1 MKAKDQIKVDIDNSK
16 IIVDGRNYDST
27 HVLIQGANQVSG
39 EINASQVKLAVIF
52 KEMPQ
57 VEPTME
63 EAIKVVSSGSEF
75 FIDVLGEKTKNEA
88 ETEEGYILS
97 GDIITI
103 KFESDENGEELLM
116 KVPNVGALR
125 TNKLYIDLEGE
136 ISSNIIVQ
144 PFIIGEISVRGPIKV
159 KVQVSGDSVRVLR
172 EDYKA
177 NNEEKKIVSESTA
190 QNS

>member
-1 MKAKDQIKVDIDNSK
+1 
-16 IIVDGRNYDST
+16 
-27 HVLIQGANQVSG
+27 
-39 EINASQVKLAVIF
+39 
-52 KEMPQ
+52 
-57 VEPTME
+57 
-63 EAIKVVSSGSEF
+63 
-75 FIDVLGEKTKNEA
+75 
-88 ETEEGYILS
+88 
-97 GDIITI
+97 
-103 KFESDENGEELLM
+103 M

-144 PFIIGEISVRGPIKV
+144 PFIIGAISVRGPIKV

>member
-144 PFIIGEISVRGPIKV
+144 PFIIGAISVRGPIKV

>member
-39 EINASQVKLAVIF
+39 EINASQVKLTVIF

-144 PFIIGEISVRGPIKV
+144 PFIIGAISVRGPIKV

>member
-27 HVLIQGANQVSG
+27 HFLIQGANQVSG

-144 PFIIGEISVRGPIKV
+144 PFIIGAISVRGPIKV

>member
-1 MKAKDQIKVDIDNSK
+1 MKRKDQIKVDIDNSK
-16 IIVDGRNYDST
+16 IVVDGRNYDAT
-27 HVLIQGANQVSG
+27 HVLIQGGHQLSG
-39 EINASQVKLAVIF
+39 EINPSQVKLTIIF
-52 KEMPQ
+52 DDTPQ

-63 EAIKVVSSGSEF
+63 EAMKVVANGSEF

-97 GDIITI
+97 GDVVTI
-103 KFESDENGEELLM
+103 KFESDENGEDLLI
-116 KVPNVGALR
+116 KVPKVGALR

-136 ISSNIIVQ
+136 ISSNIMIQ
-144 PFIIGEISVRGPIKV
+144 PFIIGAISVRGPIKV
-159 KVQVSGDSVRVLR
+159 KVQVSGDSIRVLR
-172 EDYKA
+172 EDYKT

>member
-1 MKAKDQIKVDIDNSK
+1 
-16 IIVDGRNYDST
+16 
-27 HVLIQGANQVSG
+27 
-39 EINASQVKLAVIF
+39 
-52 KEMPQ
+52 MPQ

-144 PFIIGEISVRGPIKV
+144 PFIIGAISVRGPIKV